1 MATQSYT
8 SRRELEEYHFNPL
21 AGILVPLIFVALQAL
36 LPRLWAPLIILDL
49 PLIAVIFFSVARRN
63 PIFGALTGSAIGLLQ
78 DALTGNPVGIYGIC
92 KSLIGY
98 AGSSIGIRVDVE
110 NLTTRLLMNF
120 VFSLLQ
126 SGLLFL
132 IHRFL
137 IGDHDYRERVPYE
150 LLKAA
155 VNTGVAV
162 PLFLLL
168 DRLKK
173 RE

>member
-1 MATQSYT
+1 MPTRSYT

-21 AGILVPLIFVALQAL
+21 AVVLVPLGLIALQAL
-36 LPRLWAPLIILDL
+36 LPRIWAPLIILDL

-63 PIFGALTGSAIGLLQ
+63 PIFGALTGSAIGLAQ
-78 DALTGNPVGIYGIC
+78 DALTGNPIGIFGLC
-92 KSLIGY
+92 KTLVGY
-98 AGSSIGIRVDVE
+98 AGSSIGIKVDVE

-120 VFSLLQ
+120 IFSLLQ

-132 IHRFL
+132 IHRYL
-137 IGDHDYRERVPYE
+137 IGDRAFREHVLYE

-155 VNTGVAV
+155 VNTGVAI

-168 DRLKK
+168 DRLKQ
-173 RE
+173 RD

>member
-1 MATQSYT
+1 MATRSYT
-8 SRRELEEYHFNPL
+8 SRRELEEYRFNPVSVV
-21 AGILVPLIFVALQAL
+21 LVPLALIALQAL

-63 PIFGALTGSAIGLLQ
+63 PIFGALTGSAIGLAQ
-78 DALTGNPVGIYGIC
+78 DALTGNPIGIFGVC
-92 KSLIGY
+92 KTLVGY
-98 AGSSIGIRVDVE
+98 AGSSIGIKVDVE

-120 VFSLLQ
+120 LFSLLQ

-137 IGDHDYRERVPYE
+137 MGELGFREHVGYE
-150 LLKAA
+150 LVKAA
-155 VNTGVAV
+155 VNTGVAI

-168 DRLKK
+168 DRLKR

>member
-1 MATQSYT
+1 MATRSYT
-8 SRRELEEYHFNPL
+8 SQRELEEYHFNPL
-21 AGILVPLIFVALQAL
+21 AIIFVPLALIALQVL
-36 LPRLWAPLIILDL
+36 LPKLWPPLIILDL

-63 PIFGALTGSAIGLLQ
+63 PSFGAFTGSLIGLVQ
-78 DALTGNPVGIYGIC
+78 DALTGNPIGIYGIC

-126 SGLLFL
+126 SCLLFL

-137 IGDHDYRERVPYE
+137 MGDRTFRERLPYE

-155 VNTGVAV
+155 VNTAVAI

-168 DRLKK
+168 DRLKQ

>member
-1 MATQSYT
+1 MPTRSYT
-8 SRRELEEYHFNPL
+8 SRRELEEYHFNPF
-21 AGILVPLIFVALQAL
+21 AVIFVPLGLIALQAI
-36 LPRLWAPLIILDL
+36 LPRLWPPLVILDL

-63 PIFGALTGSAIGLLQ
+63 PIFGALTGSAIGLAQ
-78 DALTGNPVGIYGIC
+78 DALTGNPIGIFGIC

-98 AGSSIGIRVDVE
+98 AGSSIGVRVDVE

-120 VFSLLQ
+120 LFSLLQ
-126 SGLLFL
+126 SALLFL

-137 IGDHDYRERVPYE
+137 IGDRAYREQLPYE

-155 VNTGVAV
+155 VNTAVAI

-168 DRLKK
+168 DRLKQ

>member
-1 MATQSYT
+1 MATLSYT

-21 AGILVPLIFVALQAL
+21 AVVLVPLALIALQAL

-63 PIFGALTGSAIGLLQ
+63 PIFGALTGSAIGLMQ
-78 DALTGNPVGIYGIC
+78 DSLTGFPIGIYGIC

-120 VFSLLQ
+120 IFSLLQ

-137 IGDHDYRERVPYE
+137 IGDRAFRESLPYE

-155 VNTGVAV
+155 VNTGVAI

-168 DRLKK
+168 DRLKQ

>member
-1 MATQSYT
+1 MAVRSYT
-8 SRRELEEYHFNPL
+8 SRRELEEYHFNP
-21 AGILVPLIFVALQAL
+21 ISVVLVPLVLIALQAL
-36 LPRLWAPLIILDL
+36 LPRVWAPLIILDL

-63 PIFGALTGSAIGLLQ
+63 PIFGALTGSAIGLAQ
-78 DALTGNPVGIYGIC
+78 DALTGNPIGIFGLC
-92 KSLIGY
+92 KTLVGY
-98 AGSSIGIRVDVE
+98 AGSSIGIKVDVE

-120 VFSLLQ
+120 LFSLLQ

-137 IGDHDYRERVPYE
+137 IGDRAFREHLPYE

-155 VNTGVAV
+155 VNTGVAI

-168 DRLKK
+168 DRLKQ
-173 RE
+173 RD

>member
-1 MATQSYT
+1 
-8 SRRELEEYHFNPL
+8 
-21 AGILVPLIFVALQAL
+21 
-36 LPRLWAPLIILDL
+36 
-49 PLIAVIFFSVARRN
+49 
-63 PIFGALTGSAIGLLQ
+63 
-78 DALTGNPVGIYGIC
+78 
-92 KSLIGY
+92 
-98 AGSSIGIRVDVE
+98 
-110 NLTTRLLMNF
+110 MNF

-137 IGDHDYRERVPYE
+137 MGDRTFREHLPYE

-155 VNTGVAV
+155 VNTALAI

-168 DRLKK
+168 DRLKQ

>member
-1 MATQSYT
+1 MATRSYT

-21 AGILVPLIFVALQAL
+21 AVVLVPLALITLQVL
-36 LPRLWAPLIILDL
+36 LPRLWPPFIILDL

-63 PIFGALTGSAIGLLQ
+63 PIFGTLTGAMIGLAQ

-98 AGSSIGIRVDVE
+98 AGSSIGIRIDVE

-137 IGDHDYRERVPYE
+137 MGDRSFREHIAYE

-155 VNTGVAV
+155 VNTALAI

-168 DRLKK
+168 DRLKQ

>member
-1 MATQSYT
+1 MATRSYT
-8 SRRELEEYHFNPL
+8 SRRELEEYRFNPL
-21 AGILVPLIFVALQAL
+21 AVVLVPLGLVLLQAL
-36 LPRLWAPLIILDL
+36 LPKLWWRLSILDL

-78 DALTGNPVGIYGIC
+78 DAITGNPIGVYGIC

-98 AGSSIGIRVDVE
+98 AGSSIGIKVDVE

-126 SGLLFL
+126 SALLFL

-137 IGDHDYRERVPYE
+137 MGEKAFREQIVYE
-150 LLKAA
+150 LIKAA
-155 VNTGVAV
+155 INTGVAI
-162 PLFLLL
+162 PLFLML

>member
-1 MATQSYT
+1 MATRSYT

-21 AGILVPLIFVALQAL
+21 AVVLVPLALIALQAL
-36 LPRLWAPLIILDL
+36 LPRLWPPLIILDL

-63 PIFGALTGSAIGLLQ
+63 PIFGALTGSAIGLVQ

-98 AGSSIGIRVDVE
+98 AGSSIGIKVDVE

-126 SGLLFL
+126 SALLFL
-132 IHRFL
+132 IHRYL
-137 IGDHDYRERVPYE
+137 LGDHTYRERLPYE
-150 LLKAA
+150 VLKAA
-155 VNTGVAV
+155 VNTAVAI

-168 DRLKK
+168 DRLKQ

>member
-1 MATQSYT
+1 MATRSYT

-21 AGILVPLIFVALQAL
+21 AVILVPLGLIALQAE
-36 LPRLWAPLIILDL
+36 LPRLWAPFSILEL

-98 AGSSIGIRVDVE
+98 AGSSIGVKVDVE

-120 VFSLLQ
+120 VFSLVQ

-132 IHRFL
+132 IHRYL
-137 IGDHDYRERVPYE
+137 MGDHSFRERILYE
-150 LLKAA
+150 LLRAA
-155 VNTGVAV
+155 VNTAIAI

-168 DRLKK
+168 DRLKQ

>member
-1 MATQSYT
+1 MATRSFT
-8 SRRELEEYHFNPL
+8 SRREVAEYRFSPFVVV
-21 AGILVPLIFVALQAL
+21 LVPLALIGLQAL
-36 LPRLWAPLIILDL
+36 LPKLWAPLVILDL

-63 PIFGALTGSAIGLLQ
+63 PIFGALTGAAIGLAQ
-78 DALTGNPVGIYGIC
+78 DALTGNPVGIFGIC
-92 KSLIGY
+92 KTLVGY
-98 AGSSIGIRVDVE
+98 AGSSIGVKVDVE

-137 IGDHDYRERVPYE
+137 IGDLAYREHVGYE

-155 VNTGVAV
+155 VNTGIGL
-162 PLFLLL
+162 PLFLML
-168 DRLKK
+168 DRLKQ